1 MQKCLIAL
9 CLVPCGHLCCHPW
22 QVLLVLKPEC
32 FMCFLM
38 FEIWVLFFALQPE
51 IQIMLISHVFLTSH
65 PGINDIK
72 RIEKAGLTFSSSKRI
87 TLEHIAYTYIF
98 QHTTILPVQRTL
110 KEFLPILDQGKIAT
124 KRDQEDWH
132 QQELWLHWQVNSDR
146 FDIQSPSFICD
157 PTIVNDPKRTPTI
170 VSLSEFQGLL
180 EKILLNHVLC
190 SRKKHDEVLHPA

>member
-1 MQKCLIAL
+1 
-9 CLVPCGHLCCHPW
+9 
-22 QVLLVLKPEC
+22 
-32 FMCFLM
+32 
-38 FEIWVLFFALQPE
+38 
-51 IQIMLISHVFLTSH
+51 
-65 PGINDIK
+65 
-72 RIEKAGLTFSSSKRI
+72 
-87 TLEHIAYTYIF
+87 
-98 QHTTILPVQRTL
+98 VQRTL